1 MNVILLSVYSM
12 HDGFNIMSKYI
23 QLFGGVGHFVVIFH
37 FMQILSQSIYHS
49 PSYQCCLHVVVDGT
63 LVPWLHCWMLSV
75 ICIFYLII
83 QIISIV
89 NYDNIYL
96 YSSTYII
103 TLCNNSQSLSSSDLR
118 NLWIILFIN
127 LILYWCKLF

>member
-49 PSYQCCLHVVVDGT
+49 PSYQCCLHVVDDGT
-63 LVPWLHCWMLSV
+63 MIALLNVVSHLHLS
-75 ICIFYLII
+75 FNN
-83 QIISIV
+83 S
-89 NYDNIYL
+89 DNI
-96 YSSTYII
+96 
-103 TLCNNSQSLSSSDLR
+103 N
-118 NLWIILFIN
+118 
-127 LILYWCKLF
+127 CKL